1 MKNKIIFSTLFAIFC
16 FILLYGIYFQ
26 KSFIENIFS
35 VEKGQS
41 VFEISKNL
49 ENQELIT
56 NSFYFNIYVFLT
68 GKQGNLQAGEY
79 FFDSKQSVK
88 DIAQKIFKGETIKEK
103 TITVIEGWDIRDIAW
118 YFENQG
124 MFQAEEIMEVAG
136 FPLIENDLQESFDE
150 FDFLE
155 DKPVNRNLEG
165 YLFPDTYSIG
175 KNDGVKKIIEKML
188 GNFEGKL
195 DNELRE
201 EIQKQDKSVFDIII
215 MASLLEKEVRTYD
228 DKETVSGI
236 LWKRLNSSVPLQV
249 DATIIYITGK
259 KTVSR
264 EETKI
269 DSRYNTYKYLSLPF
283 GPICNPGL
291 DSIKA
296 AIYPKESK
304 YWYYLSNLEGET
316 IFSSTLKEHNINK
329 AKYLK

>member
-1 MKNKIIFSTLFAIFC
+1 MKNKIFFSTLFAIFC

-26 KSFIENIFS
+26 KSFTENTFS

-41 VFEISKNL
+41 VFKISKNL
-49 ENQELIT
+49 KNQELIAH
-56 NSFYFNIYVFLT
+56 SFYFNIYVFLT

-79 FFDSKQSVK
+79 LFDSKQSVK
-88 DIAQKIFKGETIKEK
+88 EIAQKIFKGEIIKEK
-103 TITVIEGWDIRDIAW
+103 TITVIEGWNIRDIAW

-124 MFQAEEIMEVAG
+124 MFQAEEIMEIAG
-136 FPLIENDLQESFDE
+136 FPLIENDFQESFDE

-155 DKPVNRNLEG
+155 DKHVSRNLEG

-188 GNFEGKL
+188 GNFGGKL

-215 MASLLEKEVRTYD
+215 MASLLEKEVRTYN
-228 DKETVSGI
+228 DKETVSGV

-269 DSRYNTYKYLSLPF
+269 DSRYNTYKYLGLPF